1 MATAT
6 FFPTVSYLSLYEPR
20 DSKTPPL
27 SRSVAEEP
35 VTHTPPDFPS
45 KSFFLTRKVVPSF
58 FSLRLHPAFTGQSHA
73 NLFYQWG
80 VAMTFCARRYHLLTL
95 ESFLKLDRDHE
106 STVFFKALN
115 KVVGCN
121 TSLHRIIGTDLCTF
135 LSKGYD
141 GLSQIRFS
149 CLHPSIDPE
158 FVISPLIESELTLE
172 SRIPFKFHLK
182 QLGVDKGKFADLLYL
197 PSAVCQSSVKPPFK
211 MEAALLMEYI
221 YYIVKKDPKLLNDVK
236 KRGFL
241 VQTILDQMEIASHFK
256 NRGLYDRTV
265 LNEVA
270 NHMESSLLDWNQ
282 YCYKILKGSGSNF
295 FQKIEDYDFN
305 TLIESI
311 RHKLRDLRL
320 SPQSKDIIALEE
332 LKKIYELYLKDDDDR
347 GSLQMVFYQFHT
359 KEPDPRLI
367 AWIEGKSRLNSEH
380 TNLILEQLDIY
391 LAKLPLL
398 TPELRTLVLQM
409 LCNSLYD
416 WDKFVAKT
424 LNIANLVAC

>member
-1 MATAT
+1 
-6 FFPTVSYLSLYEPR
+6 
-20 DSKTPPL
+20 
-27 SRSVAEEP
+27 
-35 VTHTPPDFPS
+35 
-45 KSFFLTRKVVPSF
+45 
-58 FSLRLHPAFTGQSHA
+58 
-73 NLFYQWG
+73 
-80 VAMTFCARRYHLLTL
+80 MTFCARRYHLLTL

-172 SRIPFKFHLK
+172 SSIPFKFHLK